1 MLMVLMRFQWHD
13 VDGDGVNGAMEMVM
27 VLMAMVSMV
36 RCVDG
41 DGVGGE
47 I

>member
-1 MLMVLMRFQWHD
+1 MARCRWCN